1 MTIGDRIIALRTAL
15 GLKQSQLARLI
26 KISQPSMSL
35 IESGTTKALK
45 GPTLERA
52 CKVLRTNPDWLN
64 HGIGAPGPIQVATEE
79 YLEIVD
85 LWRLLND
92 DSRNFLLTTARALA
106 SQDAKPTVA
115 NPFPKNNIPARK

>member
-15 GLKQSQLARLI
+15 GLKQNQLARLI
-26 KISQPSMSL
+26 KISQPSLSA
-35 IESGTTKALK
+35 IESGKTKELK

-64 HGIGAPGPIQVATEE
+64 HGVGAPGPIQVATDE

-85 LWRLLND
+85 LWRLLNNE
-92 DSRNFLLTTARALA
+92 SKNFLLTTARALA
-106 SQDAKPTVA
+106 LQDSKATAA
-115 NPFPKNNIPARK
+115 NPFPKNNIASSK